1 MKVQKVIVEEKS
13 YPLYILLDKEFEVIE
28 PVKRF
33 IKYLD
38 NTGKAPNTIKTYCYH
53 LKLFYE
59 FMSQST
65 IELGDVFCNKKVQR
79 IATKNTEC
87 CHPIFS
93 LFSRQCVC

>member
-38 NTGKAPNTIKTYCYH
+38 NTGKLQIP
-53 LKLFYE
+53 LKHIVIISSC
-59 FMSQST
+59 FMN
-65 IELGDVFCNKKVQR
+65 L
-79 IATKNTEC
+79 
-87 CHPIFS
+87 
-93 LFSRQCVC
+93 

>member
-38 NTGKAPNTIKTYCYH
+38 NT
-53 LKLFYE
+53 
-59 FMSQST
+59 
-65 IELGDVFCNKKVQR
+65 
-79 IATKNTEC
+79 
-87 CHPIFS
+87 
-93 LFSRQCVC
+93 